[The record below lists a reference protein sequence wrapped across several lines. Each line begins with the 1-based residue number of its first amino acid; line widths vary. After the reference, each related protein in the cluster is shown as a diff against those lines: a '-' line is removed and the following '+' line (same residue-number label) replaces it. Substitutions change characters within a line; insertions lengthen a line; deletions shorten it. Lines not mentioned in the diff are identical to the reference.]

1 MKKTLL
7 LLLLILATTG
17 ANAQWKLAKFK
28 QNFHQSQASSYFE
41 CEKGSWIAY
50 SENKNGTVHLYCN
63 APEDGIED
71 LGTFPKSM
79 ANKYLEFTGYY
90 VGQVRDPIDD
100 YVNVRKGPGT
110 NYPVVGKCYTGCY
123 IYFMKTEN
131 NWLKVYTVKSIV
143 DNYGVKSDVGFFYLP
158 DCLEPNYYY
167 DVLIFLGYM
176 YKDRVKTP
184 TPPSGVWWGSH

>member
-28 QNFHQSQASSYFE
+28 QNFHPSQASSYFE
-41 CEKGSWIAY
+41 FEKGSWIAY
-50 SENKNGTVHLYCN
+50 SENKNGTVHLYRT

-71 LGTFPKSM
+71 WGTIPKSM

-110 NYPVVGKCYTGCY
+110 NYPVVGKCHTGDY

-131 NWLKVYTVKSIV
+131 NWLKVYTVRSVV
-143 DNYGVKSDVGFFYLP
+143 DFVTDVGFLNLP
-158 DCLEPNYYY
+158 IHLEPDYD

-184 TPPSGVWWGSH
+184 TPRGEWW